1 MKIALGTVQFGL
13 DYGVANNAGR
23 VSFEEAKKILG
34 LAKKHG
40 IDTLDTAI
48 AYGDSEATL
57 GRLGVRDCEII
68 TKLPAMPDGYANV
81 ASWVEDQVAGSLDRL
96 DVANLY
102 GVLLHRPDQL
112 LGERGVELY
121 GALQQ
126 LKQRKFTQKIGVSI
140 YGPAEL
146 QLLSQMSFDVV
157 QAPLNILDR
166 SLVESGWA
174 KRLRQQGTELHVRS
188 TFLQGLLLMSPERR
202 PEKFFRWAPLWS
214 EWERW
219 LESSGI
225 PPLQACLGY
234 VLGVAEVDKV
244 VIGVDSAH
252 HLQQIL
258 DASKRRLDSLPAW
271 PDNIDEDLIN
281 PALWNQL

>member
-13 DYGVANNAGR
+13 DYGVANQAGR
-23 VSFEEAKKILG
+23 VSFDEAKKILG
-34 LAKKHG
+34 LAQEHG

-57 GRLGVRDCEII
+57 GRLGVRDSKII
-68 TKLPAMPDGYANV
+68 TKLPAIPDGCANV
-81 ASWVEDQVAGSLDRL
+81 AAWVEDQVASSLERL
-96 DVANLY
+96 GVANLY

-112 LGERGVELY
+112 LGEHGVELY

-126 LKQRKFTQKIGVSI
+126 LKQREFTQKIGVSI

-146 QLLSQMSFDVV
+146 QLLSQMTCDLV

-174 KRLRQQGTELHVRS
+174 QRLRQQGTELHVRS
-188 TFLQGLLLMSPERR
+188 TFLQGLLLMNSEQR
-202 PEKFFRWAPLWS
+202 PEKFSRWAPLWS
-214 EWERW
+214 EWVRW

-225 PPLQACLGY
+225 TALQACLGY
-234 VLGVAEVDKV
+234 VLGVAEVDKMV
-244 VIGVDSAH
+244 VGVDSAH

-258 DASKRRLDSLPAW
+258 DASKQRVDGLPAW
-271 PDNIDEDLIN
+271 PDNIDEELIN